1 MMIFVKKYDKMFY
14 IVGGMQMGKGLYVGT
29 IIVVLLIIV
38 TVSFILL
45 KSKKKKKMLKE
56 INGLEKEKNM
66 LINVPVLNEL
76 SKVEALVKNNN
87 NLEQKYNTWKLKF
100 EIIEKETIPYI
111 NDMLIEL
118 DFLVDKSRPKEV
130 YEKMSEVEI
139 KLYEIKTKVKSILSE
154 IKEITLSEERN
165 RASVIK
171 LKSKYRK
178 LKKKFSETKTDYEET
193 AKTIE
198 LQFETIEKR
207 FEEFEM
213 VMEKKDYEEV
223 IYVVKGLTEMLDHM
237 NIIIDEIPE
246 IMLMGKNLIPK
257 RTEDVSSEYIKLTR
271 EGYQLDYLN
280 VEYNIVETEKKVNS
294 IFDRVR
300 VLNLEDVTFELKTIL
315 EYFDS
320 LFNDFE
326 TEKLTRKYYE
336 EGLANFDRKRKH
348 VEKIL
353 GAVENKLPDM
363 KKHYNLTDDT
373 IESVKLLK
381 SEFQGIIKDYEKLE
395 NLDRNHSFPFSK
407 LNAELE
413 IIMLKLTKLNDK
425 LNSLLQKVGTL
436 KDDEERAKGQLEDIK
451 LLLKQSKYQ
460 IRKNRLPII
469 PDNYY
474 VELREASDAIKEIQR
489 ELSKKPIDV
498 DTLNVRVDTARDLV
512 FKLHNTTAEMVKT
525 ALLSEYAIVYGNR
538 YRSSKTQ
545 INEGLVK
552 AENLF
557 FRGEYKKSLELSIST
572 LDMVE
577 PGIHKKILD
586 YKK

>member
-1 MMIFVKKYDKMFY
+1 
-14 IVGGMQMGKGLYVGT
+14 MGKGLYIGT
-29 IIVVLLIIV
+29 IVVVLLIIIV
-38 TVSFILL
+38 VLVITL
-45 KSKKKKKMLKE
+45 KTKKKKRILKE
-56 INGLEKEKNM
+56 IDNLEKEKNL

-76 SKVEALVKNNN
+76 SKVEALVKSNKK
-87 NLEQKYNTWKLKF
+87 LEDRYNGWKLKF
-100 EIIEKETIPYI
+100 EVIENETIPYI

-118 DFLVDKSRPKEV
+118 DFAVDKSKAKEI
-130 YEKMSEVEI
+130 YEKIAEIEI
-139 KLYEIKTKVKSILSE
+139 KLYEIKVKIKNIMSE
-154 IKEITLSEERN
+154 IKEITSSEERN

-171 LKSKYRK
+171 LKARYRK
-178 LKKKFSETKTDYEET
+178 LKKKFTETKADYEET

-207 FEEFEM
+207 FEEFEY
-213 VMEKKDYEEV
+213 VMDKKDYEEV
-223 IYVVKGLTEMLDHM
+223 IYVVKGLAEMIDHM
-237 NIIIDEIPE
+237 TIVIDEIPE
-246 IMLMGKNLIPK
+246 IMLMGKSLIPK

-280 VEYNIVETEKKVNS
+280 VEYNIVETEKKVSS

-336 EGLANFDRKRKH
+336 EGLANFNKKRKH
-348 VEKIL
+348 VDKL
-353 GAVENKLPDM
+353 LNAVQSGLPEM
-363 KKHYNLTDDT
+363 RKHYNLTDDT
-373 IESVKLLK
+373 LDAVKLLNT
-381 SEFQGIIKDYEKLE
+381 EFDGIVKDYEKLE
-395 NLDRNHSFPFSK
+395 TLDRNHTFPFSK

-413 IIMLKLTKLNDK
+413 IIMLKLTKLSEK
-425 LNSLLQKVGTL
+425 LNTILQKVGNL
-436 KDDEERAKGQLEDIK
+436 KDDEERARGQLEDIK

-474 VELREASDAIKEIQR
+474 VELREASDAIKEIQV
-489 ELSKKPIDV
+489 ELSKKPLDV

-538 YRSSKTQ
+538 YRSSKPV
-545 INEGLVK
+545 INEGLIK

-557 FRGEYKKSLELSIST
+557 FKGEYKKSLELSIST
-572 LDMVE
+572 LDVVE

>member
-1 MMIFVKKYDKMFY
+1 
-14 IVGGMQMGKGLYVGT
+14 MGKGLYIGT
-29 IIVVLLIIV
+29 IVVVLLIIISV
-38 TVSFILL
+38 LVITL
-45 KSKKKKKMLKE
+45 KTRKKKKILKE
-56 INGLEKEKNM
+56 IDNLEKEKNL

-76 SKVEALVKNNN
+76 SKVEALVKSNKK
-87 NLEQKYNTWKLKF
+87 LEDRYNGWKLKF
-100 EIIEKETIPYI
+100 EVIENETIPYI

-118 DFLVDKSRPKEV
+118 DFAVDKSKAKEI
-130 YEKMSEVEI
+130 YEKIAEIEI
-139 KLYEIKTKVKSILSE
+139 KLYEIKVKIKNIMSE
-154 IKEITLSEERN
+154 IKEITSSEERN

-171 LKSKYRK
+171 LKARYRK
-178 LKKKFSETKTDYEET
+178 LKKKFIETKADYEET

-207 FEEFEM
+207 FEEFEY

-223 IYVVKGLTEMLDHM
+223 IYVVKGLAEMIDHM
-237 NIIIDEIPE
+237 TIVIDEIPE
-246 IMLMGKNLIPK
+246 IMLMGKSLIPK

-336 EGLANFDRKRKH
+336 EGLANFNKKRKH
-348 VEKIL
+348 VDKL
-353 GAVENKLPDM
+353 LNAVQSDLPEM
-363 KKHYNLTDDT
+363 RKHYNLTDDT
-373 IESVKLLK
+373 LDAVKLLNT
-381 SEFQGIIKDYEKLE
+381 EFDGIVKDYEKLE
-395 NLDRNHSFPFSK
+395 TLDRNHTFPFSK

-413 IIMLKLTKLNDK
+413 IIMLKLTKLSEK
-425 LNSLLQKVGTL
+425 LNAILQKVGNL
-436 KDDEERAKGQLEDIK
+436 KDDEERARGQLEDIK

-474 VELREASDAIKEIQR
+474 VELREASDAIREIQV
-489 ELSKKPIDV
+489 ELSKKPLDV

-538 YRSSKTQ
+538 YRSSKPV
-545 INEGLVK
+545 INEGLIK

-572 LDMVE
+572 LDVVE

>member
-1 MMIFVKKYDKMFY
+1 
-14 IVGGMQMGKGLYVGT
+14 MGKGLYIGT
-29 IIVVLLIIV
+29 IVVVLLIIIV
-38 TVSFILL
+38 VLVITL
-45 KSKKKKKMLKE
+45 KTKKKKKILKE
-56 INGLEKEKNM
+56 IDNLEKEKNL

-76 SKVEALVKNNN
+76 SKVEALVKSNKK
-87 NLEQKYNTWKLKF
+87 LEDRYNGWKLKF
-100 EIIEKETIPYI
+100 EVIENETIPYI

-118 DFLVDKSRPKEV
+118 DFAVDKSKAKEI
-130 YEKMSEVEI
+130 YEKIAEIEI
-139 KLYEIKTKVKSILSE
+139 KLYEIKVKIKNIMSE
-154 IKEITLSEERN
+154 IKEITSSEERN

-171 LKSKYRK
+171 LKARYRK
-178 LKKKFSETKTDYEET
+178 LKKKFTETKADYEET

-207 FEEFEM
+207 FEEFEY

-223 IYVVKGLTEMLDHM
+223 IYVVKGLTEMIDHM
-237 NIIIDEIPE
+237 TIVIDEIPE
-246 IMLMGKNLIPK
+246 IMLMGKSLIPK

-326 TEKLTRKYYE
+326 TEKLTRKYYT
-336 EGLANFDRKRKH
+336 EGLANFNKKRKH
-348 VEKIL
+348 VDKL
-353 GAVENKLPDM
+353 LNAVQSGLPKM
-363 KKHYNLTDDT
+363 RKHYNLTDDT
-373 IESVKLLK
+373 LDSVKLLNT
-381 SEFQGIIKDYEKLE
+381 EFDGIVKDYEKLE
-395 NLDRNHSFPFSK
+395 TLDRNHTFPFSK

-413 IIMLKLTKLNDK
+413 IIMLKLTKLSEK
-425 LNSLLQKVGTL
+425 LNAILQKVGNL
-436 KDDEERAKGQLEDIK
+436 KDDEERARGQLEDIK

-474 VELREASDAIKEIQR
+474 VELREASDAIKEIQV
-489 ELSKKPIDV
+489 ELSKKPLDV

-538 YRSSKTQ
+538 YRSSKPV
-545 INEGLVK
+545 INEGLIK

-557 FRGEYKKSLELSIST
+557 FKGEYKKSLELSIST
-572 LDMVE
+572 LDVVE

>member
-1 MMIFVKKYDKMFY
+1 
-14 IVGGMQMGKGLYVGT
+14 MGKGLYIGT
-29 IIVVLLIIV
+29 IVVVLLIIIV
-38 TVSFILL
+38 VLIITL
-45 KSKKKKKMLKE
+45 KTKKKKKILKE
-56 INGLEKEKNM
+56 IDNLEKEKNL

-76 SKVEALVKNNN
+76 SKVEALVKSNKK
-87 NLEQKYNTWKLKF
+87 LEDRYNGWKLKF
-100 EIIEKETIPYI
+100 EVIENETIPYI

-118 DFLVDKSRPKEV
+118 DFAVDKSKAKEI
-130 YEKMSEVEI
+130 YEKIAEIEI
-139 KLYEIKTKVKSILSE
+139 KLYEIKVKIKNIMSE
-154 IKEITLSEERN
+154 IKEITSSEERN

-171 LKSKYRK
+171 LKARYRK
-178 LKKKFSETKTDYEET
+178 LKKKFTETKADYEET

-207 FEEFEM
+207 FEEFEY

-223 IYVVKGLTEMLDHM
+223 IYVVKGLTEMIDHM
-237 NIIIDEIPE
+237 TIVIDEIPE
-246 IMLMGKNLIPK
+246 IMLMGKSLIPK

-326 TEKLTRKYYE
+326 TEKLTRKYYT
-336 EGLANFDRKRKH
+336 EGLANFNKKRKH
-348 VEKIL
+348 VDKL
-353 GAVENKLPDM
+353 LNAVQSGLPEM
-363 KKHYNLTDDT
+363 RKHYNLTDDT
-373 IESVKLLK
+373 LDSVKLLNT
-381 SEFQGIIKDYEKLE
+381 EFDGIVKDYEKLE
-395 NLDRNHSFPFSK
+395 TLDRNHTFPFSK

-413 IIMLKLTKLNDK
+413 IIMLKLTKLSEK
-425 LNSLLQKVGTL
+425 LNTILQKVGNL
-436 KDDEERAKGQLEDIK
+436 KDDEERARGQLEDIK

-474 VELREASDAIKEIQR
+474 VELREASDAIKEIQA
-489 ELSKKPIDV
+489 ELSKKPLDV

-538 YRSSKTQ
+538 YRSSKPV
-545 INEGLVK
+545 INEGLIK

-557 FRGEYKKSLELSIST
+557 FKGEYKKSLELSIST
-572 LDMVE
+572 LDVVE

>member
-1 MMIFVKKYDKMFY
+1 
-14 IVGGMQMGKGLYVGT
+14 MGKGLYIGT
-29 IIVVLLIIV
+29 IVVVLLIIISV
-38 TVSFILL
+38 LVITL
-45 KSKKKKKMLKE
+45 KTRKKKKILKE
-56 INGLEKEKNM
+56 IDNLEKEKNL

-76 SKVEALVKNNN
+76 SKVEALVKSNKK
-87 NLEQKYNTWKLKF
+87 LEDRYNGWKLKF
-100 EIIEKETIPYI
+100 EVIENETIPYI

-118 DFLVDKSRPKEV
+118 DFAVDKSKAKEI
-130 YEKMSEVEI
+130 YEKIAEIEI
-139 KLYEIKTKVKSILSE
+139 KLYEIKVKIKNIMSE
-154 IKEITLSEERN
+154 IKEITSSEERN

-171 LKSKYRK
+171 LKARYRK
-178 LKKKFSETKTDYEET
+178 LKKKFTETKADYGET

-207 FEEFEM
+207 FEEFEY

-223 IYVVKGLTEMLDHM
+223 IYVVKGLAEMIDHM
-237 NIIIDEIPE
+237 TIVIDEIPE
-246 IMLMGKNLIPK
+246 IMLMGKSLIPK

-336 EGLANFDRKRKH
+336 EGLANFNKKRKH
-348 VEKIL
+348 VDKL
-353 GAVENKLPDM
+353 LNAVQSGLPEM
-363 KKHYNLTDDT
+363 RKHYNLTDDT
-373 IESVKLLK
+373 LDAVKLLNT
-381 SEFQGIIKDYEKLE
+381 EFDGIVKDYEKLE
-395 NLDRNHSFPFSK
+395 TLDRNHTFPFSK

-413 IIMLKLTKLNDK
+413 IIMLKLTKLSEK
-425 LNSLLQKVGTL
+425 LNAILQKVGNL
-436 KDDEERAKGQLEDIK
+436 KDDEERARGQLEDIK

-474 VELREASDAIKEIQR
+474 VELREASDAIREIQV
-489 ELSKKPIDV
+489 ELSKKPLDV

-538 YRSSKTQ
+538 YRSSKPV
-545 INEGLVK
+545 INEGLIK

-557 FRGEYKKSLELSIST
+557 FKGEYKKSLELSIST
-572 LDMVE
+572 LDVVE

>member
-1 MMIFVKKYDKMFY
+1 
-14 IVGGMQMGKGLYVGT
+14 MGKGLYIVT
-29 IIVVLLIIV
+29 IVVVLLIIIV
-38 TVSFILL
+38 VLVITL
-45 KSKKKKKMLKE
+45 KTKKKKKILKE
-56 INGLEKEKNM
+56 IDNLEKEKNL

-76 SKVEALVKNNN
+76 SKVEALVKSNKK
-87 NLEQKYNTWKLKF
+87 LEDRYNGWKLKF
-100 EIIEKETIPYI
+100 EVIENETIPYI

-118 DFLVDKSRPKEV
+118 DFAVDKSKAKEI
-130 YEKMSEVEI
+130 YEKIAEIEI
-139 KLYEIKTKVKSILSE
+139 KLYEIKNKIKNILFE
-154 IKEITLSEERN
+154 IKEITSSEERN

-171 LKSKYRK
+171 LKTRYRN
-178 LKKKFSETKTDYEET
+178 LKKKFTETKADYEET

-207 FEEFEM
+207 FEEFEY
-213 VMEKKDYEEV
+213 VMDKKDYEEV
-223 IYVVKGLTEMLDHM
+223 IYVVKGLTEMIDHM
-237 NIIIDEIPE
+237 TIIIDEIPE
-246 IMLMGKNLIPK
+246 IMLMGKSLIPK

-280 VEYNIVETEKKVNS
+280 VEYNIVETEKKVSS

-336 EGLANFDRKRKH
+336 EGLINFNKKKKH
-348 VEKIL
+348 VDKL
-353 GAVENKLPDM
+353 LNAVESGLPEM
-363 KKHYNLTDDT
+363 RKHYNLTDDT
-373 IESVKLLK
+373 LDSVKLLNT
-381 SEFQGIIKDYEKLE
+381 EFNGIVRDYEKLE
-395 NLDRNHSFPFSK
+395 TLDRNHSFPFSK
-407 LNAELE
+407 LNSELE
-413 IIMLKLTKLNDK
+413 IIMLKLTKLNEK
-425 LNSLLQKVGTL
+425 LNAILQKVGTL

-451 LLLKQSKYQ
+451 LLLKKSKYQ

-474 VELREASDAIKEIQR
+474 VELREASEAIKEIQT
-489 ELSKKPIDV
+489 ELSKKPLDV

-512 FKLHNTTAEMVKT
+512 FKLHNTTSEMVKT

-538 YRSSKTQ
+538 YRSSKPV
-545 INEGLVK
+545 INEGLIK

-557 FRGEYKKSLELSIST
+557 FKGEYKKSLELSIST
-572 LDMVE
+572 LDVVE

>member
-1 MMIFVKKYDKMFY
+1 
-14 IVGGMQMGKGLYVGT
+14 MGKGLYIGT
-29 IIVVLLIIV
+29 IVVVLLMIIVVLII
-38 TVSFILL
+38 TL
-45 KSKKKKKMLKE
+45 KTKKKKKILKE
-56 INGLEKEKNM
+56 IDNLEKEKNL

-76 SKVEALVKNNN
+76 SKVEALVKSNKK
-87 NLEQKYNTWKLKF
+87 LEDRYNGWKLKF
-100 EIIEKETIPYI
+100 EVIENETIPYI

-118 DFLVDKSRPKEV
+118 DFAVDKSKAKEI
-130 YEKMSEVEI
+130 YEKISEIEI
-139 KLYEIKTKVKSILSE
+139 KLYEIKVKIKNIMSE
-154 IKEITLSEERN
+154 IKEITSSEERN

-171 LKSKYRK
+171 LKARYRK
-178 LKKKFSETKTDYEET
+178 LKKKFTETKADYEET

-207 FEEFEM
+207 FEEFEY

-223 IYVVKGLTEMLDHM
+223 IYVVKGLTEMIDHM
-237 NIIIDEIPE
+237 TIVIDEIPE
-246 IMLMGKNLIPK
+246 IMLMGKSLIPK

-280 VEYNIVETEKKVNS
+280 VEYNIVETEKKVSS

-326 TEKLTRKYYE
+326 TEKLTRKYYT
-336 EGLANFDRKRKH
+336 EGLANFNKKRKH
-348 VEKIL
+348 VDKL
-353 GAVENKLPDM
+353 LNAVQSGLPEM
-363 KKHYNLTDDT
+363 RKHYNLTDDT
-373 IESVKLLK
+373 LDSVKLLNT
-381 SEFQGIIKDYEKLE
+381 EFDGIVKDYEKLE
-395 NLDRNHSFPFSK
+395 TLDRNHTFPFSK

-413 IIMLKLTKLNDK
+413 IIMLKLTKLSEK
-425 LNSLLQKVGTL
+425 LNAILQKVGNL
-436 KDDEERAKGQLEDIK
+436 KDDEERARGQLEDIK

-474 VELREASDAIKEIQR
+474 VELREASDAIKEIQV
-489 ELSKKPIDV
+489 ELSKKPLDV

-538 YRSSKTQ
+538 YRSSKPV
-545 INEGLVK
+545 INEGLIK

-557 FRGEYKKSLELSIST
+557 FKGEYKKSLELSIST
-572 LDMVE
+572 LDVVE

>member
-1 MMIFVKKYDKMFY
+1 
-14 IVGGMQMGKGLYVGT
+14 MGKGLYIGT
-29 IIVVLLIIV
+29 IVVVLLIIISV
-38 TVSFILL
+38 LVITL
-45 KSKKKKKMLKE
+45 KTRKKKKILKE
-56 INGLEKEKNM
+56 IDNLEKEKNL

-76 SKVEALVKNNN
+76 SKVEALVKSNKK
-87 NLEQKYNTWKLKF
+87 LEDRYNGWKLKF
-100 EIIEKETIPYI
+100 EVIENETIPYI

-118 DFLVDKSRPKEV
+118 DFAVDKSKAKEI
-130 YEKMSEVEI
+130 YEKIAEIEI
-139 KLYEIKTKVKSILSE
+139 KLYEIKVKIKNIMSE
-154 IKEITLSEERN
+154 IKEITSSEERN

-171 LKSKYRK
+171 LKARYRK
-178 LKKKFSETKTDYEET
+178 LKKKFTETKADYEET

-207 FEEFEM
+207 FEEFEY

-223 IYVVKGLTEMLDHM
+223 IYVVKGLAEMIDHM
-237 NIIIDEIPE
+237 TIVIDEIPE
-246 IMLMGKNLIPK
+246 IMLMGKSLIPK

-326 TEKLTRKYYE
+326 TEKITRKYYE
-336 EGLANFDRKRKH
+336 EGLANFNKKRKH
-348 VEKIL
+348 VDKL
-353 GAVENKLPDM
+353 LNAVQSGLPEM
-363 KKHYNLTDDT
+363 RKHYNLTDDT
-373 IESVKLLK
+373 LDAVKLLNT
-381 SEFQGIIKDYEKLE
+381 EFDGIVKDYEKLE
-395 NLDRNHSFPFSK
+395 TLDRNHTFPFSK

-413 IIMLKLTKLNDK
+413 IIMLKLTKLSEK
-425 LNSLLQKVGTL
+425 LNAILQKVGNL
-436 KDDEERAKGQLEDIK
+436 KDDEERARGQLEDIK

-474 VELREASDAIKEIQR
+474 VELREASDAIREIQV
-489 ELSKKPIDV
+489 ELSKKPLDV

-538 YRSSKTQ
+538 YRSSKPV
-545 INEGLVK
+545 INEGLIK

-572 LDMVE
+572 LDVVE